1 MKIYFHLNTGGFSN
15 TYIITNKK
23 TNEAILIDP
32 GKVTEEIIERIEDNN
47 LKLVAVLVTHNHSN
61 HAQGLKTLLK
71 IYTPKI
77 YGADLELNGDKTNV
91 ITGDGTLHIAGLSV
105 RYMSLPGHS
114 SDSMAYQIGNA
125 IFTGDAISAGR
136 IGRTNS
142 SYSKHLLRRN
152 VNEKI
157 ISQQENTILLPG
169 HGPPST
175 VGAEQQFN
183 SDLKF

>member
-15 TYIITNKK
+15 TYIITNEK

-32 GKVTEEIIERIEDNN
+32 GKVTEEIIKRIEDNN

-61 HAQGLKTLLK
+61 HAHGLKTLLK

-91 ITGDGTLHIAGLSV
+91 IAGDGTLHIAGLSV